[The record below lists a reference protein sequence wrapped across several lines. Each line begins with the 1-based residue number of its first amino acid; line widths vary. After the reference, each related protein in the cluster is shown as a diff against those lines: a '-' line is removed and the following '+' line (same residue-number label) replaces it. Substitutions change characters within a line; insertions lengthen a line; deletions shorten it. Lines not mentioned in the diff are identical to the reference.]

1 MKTVNDEPERLVL
14 TVEEAAKILG
24 ISRGTAYVLAN
35 NGGIPAI
42 RISRRRIIVPR
53 KALEDF
59 LASADK
65 TKGMRTES
73 EENDARYWSH

>member
-1 MKTVNDEPERLVL
+1 MKTGDQQSERLVY
-14 TVEEAAKILG
+14 TVEETARILG

-42 RISRRRIIVPR
+42 RIGARRLVVPR

-59 LASADK
+59 LSSAGTAK
-65 TKGMRTES
+65 
-73 EENDARYWSH
+73 ENPAVREGEDEP

>member
-1 MKTVNDEPERLVL
+1 MRTSEHEPERLTL
-14 TVEEAAKILG
+14 TVDEAAKVLG

-42 RISRRRIIVPR
+42 RISARRLIVPR

-59 LASADK
+59 LSSAGAAK
-65 TKGMRTES
+65 
-73 EENDARYWSH
+73 ENPAVREGRDEP